1 MDGEITVFHYFSP
14 SHLILLSP
22 DSVSQCQGGCAE
34 VDSLTEAVVG
44 EGFRLGCIS
53 CKRREEVS
61 AQATV
66 DWYFRPLGE
75 EDFMHVSASK

>member
-1 MDGEITVFHYFSP
+1 M
-14 SHLILLSP
+14 
-22 DSVSQCQGGCAE
+22 
-34 VDSLTEAVVG
+34 DSLTEAVVG

-66 DWYFRPLGE
+66 DWHFRPLGE
-75 EDFMHVSASK
+75 EDFMHVSASKSILLL